1 MSDFCVGD
9 FYFVLLSV
17 VCTCFLCFFLLCY
30 LFLLPLFLSSS
41 LSLFLSFSLPLFL
54 SFSLSL
60 SQLSL
65 LYHFQSYVL
74 FGDGEVYQMFA
85 HVYDSVSIHLKD
97 GPWYI
102 NSGMKTGKPMRNMY
116 NNLQAFWPG
125 LQTLEGDVNDAVETL
140 RAFHLVRELY

>member
-1 MSDFCVGD
+1 MSDFCVGV
-9 FYFVLLSV
+9 FYFRAPSCCLHVFLL
-17 VCTCFLCFFLLCY
+17 FFLTL
-30 LFLLPLFLSSS
+30 LFVSS
-41 LSLFLSFSLPLFL
+41 LSLFLFLFL
-54 SFSLSL
+54 FLNS
-60 SQLSL
+60 LSL

-102 NSGMKTGKPMRNMY
+102 NSRMKTGKPMRNMY

-140 RAFHLVRELY
+140 RAFHLVSELY

>member
-1 MSDFCVGD
+1 MLVFFIS
-9 FYFVLLSV
+9 VLLPV
-17 VCTCFLCFFLLCY
+17 VCTCFFCFFLLCY
-30 LFLLPLFLSSS
+30 LFPLSLSSS
-41 LSLFLSFSLPLFL
+41 LSRSLFLFLFL
-54 SFSLSL
+54 FLNS
-60 SQLSL
+60 LSL

-102 NSGMKTGKPMRNMY
+102 NSRMKTGKPMRNMY

-140 RAFHLVRELY
+140 RAFHLVSELY